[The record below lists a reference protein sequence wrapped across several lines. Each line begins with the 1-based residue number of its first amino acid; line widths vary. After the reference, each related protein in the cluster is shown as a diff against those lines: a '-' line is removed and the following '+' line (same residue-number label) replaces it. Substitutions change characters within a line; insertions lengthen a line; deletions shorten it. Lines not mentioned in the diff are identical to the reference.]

1 MEHHMLVSQA
11 HSSTR
16 WRAPMCAVVVQSL
29 SCIQFFVTLWTAVCQ
44 AFLSFHVCRSVA
56 RKGWKWKSLSRV
68 WLFVTPWTI
77 HVRTS
82 PGQNTGVNVSLL
94 QGVCPTQGSNIGL
107 LNCRWILCQLSHKG
121 SAEQERIFLE
131 LVAQLPT
138 SFLEIETISFLLESK
153 QNISRRG
160 EKNGIRGF
168 IILDYEH
175 GSRGKS
181 WEQGKDIDILYIYYS
196 LSISFAQKAQTM
208 QKYWEIKRK
217 LSPIRFSI
225 FPIYLIIFLM
235 DHYSDL

>member
-1 MEHHMLVSQA
+1 
-11 HSSTR
+11 
-16 WRAPMCAVVVQSL
+16 MCVVVLHKRGESESRSAVSDSL
-29 SCIQFFVTLWTAVCQ
+29 WPHGLYMSELLQRPEYWSKCF
-44 AFLSFHVCRSVA
+44 
-56 RKGWKWKSLSRV
+56 
-68 WLFVTPWTI
+68 P
-77 HVRTS
+77 S
-82 PGQNTGVNVSLL
+82 PGG
-94 QGVCPTQGSNIGL
+94 CPTQGSNTGL
-107 LNCRWILCQLSHKG
+107 LNCMWILCQLSHKG
-121 SAEQERIFLE
+121 STEQERIFLE

-153 QNISRRG
+153 QNISRR
-160 EKNGIRGF
+160 EKKNGIRGF

-181 WEQGKDIDILYIYYS
+181 WEQGKDIDILCIYYS

-225 FPIYLIIFLM
+225 FPIDLIIFLT